1 MKVRIHRLKVIT
13 KETTEEVDF
22 TADVTFIHGPVSSGK
37 STTARLI
44 DYCLGGGLERTPAL
58 RSEFVGA
65 QLSATLGRFDV
76 EFDRSAEE
84 GSPVRVTWD
93 DGQGDNG
100 ALNAPLVAGQAPII
114 GKDVFNLSD
123 LVFHFCGVQPV
134 KVRKSK
140 ADPDSQLVRLSFR
153 DLVWYCFLQQDELD
167 SSFFQMNHPFKA
179 NKSRDAMRFVTG
191 LYSER
196 MNDLEVKLAEFV
208 QSQRAKRE
216 AVSQIRQF
224 MAQFNL
230 ASETEFGKERDTVKK
245 ELEDATAVRNLIDR
259 QHKSSTHVL
268 EPLRAELRKLAM
280 EAEDSEVAIEDLEF
294 RIQQQDSVRSELIT
308 AKVKASRA
316 KHATNVLGNVEFVA
330 CPRCGASV
338 SPGRFDDE
346 RLCCLCGQNPPQR
359 ETESVVASPTL
370 NRDLDA
376 RIDDLGESIARH
388 KRELTRLKSR
398 REVMFRGRQELD
410 QKFAQEVERY
420 DSAYT
425 SNARTADSKVSQ
437 LQERRRSLERLAQ
450 MPAAIS
456 AFENEAAALQADID
470 RVKAELAAEQMRL
483 VEADN
488 NIAAIAEA
496 FKQVML
502 AVGFPGVYPQDNV
515 HLDPRNWLPFVIH
528 GDQEWSFADAGSG
541 GKKTLFNVCYALAV
555 HRVALERGLP
565 LPTLLMIDSPTK
577 NITRDEDPELVNAL
591 YSRIYD
597 LSRDFVG
604 DLQFVL
610 VDSHLV
616 EPKAPPFT
624 FSQRRMPPP
633 LISYY
638 VGP

>member
-58 RSEFVGA
+58 RSEFVGV
-65 QLSATLGRFDV
+65 QLSATLGPFEV
-76 EFDRSAEE
+76 EFDRSADE

-93 DGQGDNG
+93 DGQGNNG
-100 ALNAPLVAGQAPII
+100 ALNAPLVAGQGPII
-114 GKDVFNLSD
+114 GEDVFNLSD
-123 LVFHFCGVQPV
+123 LIFHFCGVQPV

-153 DLVWYCFLQQDELD
+153 DLMWYCFLQQDELD

-196 MNDLEVKLAEFV
+196 MNDLDVKLAEFV

-230 ASETEFGKERDTVKK
+230 ASETEFERERDTLKK
-245 ELEDATAVRNLIDR
+245 ELEVATTVRDLIDL
-259 QHKSSTHVL
+259 QHRSSTHVL
-268 EPLRAELRKLAM
+268 EPLRAELRKLTK
-280 EAEDSEVAIEDLEF
+280 EAEDSDVAIEDLEF
-294 RIQQQDSVRSELIT
+294 LIQQQDSVRSELIT

-316 KHATNVLGNVEFVA
+316 KHAMNVLGNVEFVA

-338 SPGRFDDE
+338 SPSRFHDE
-346 RLCCLCGQNPPQR
+346 SLCCLCGQNPPQR
-359 ETESVVASPTL
+359 ETESEVASLTL

-388 KRELTRLKSR
+388 KRELTRLKGR
-398 REVMFRGRQELD
+398 REAMFSRRQELD
-410 QKFAQEVERY
+410 QKLAQEIERY

-437 LQERRRSLERLAQ
+437 LEERMRSLDRLAQ
-450 MPAAIS
+450 MPVAIS

-488 NIAAIAEA
+488 NIAAVAEM

-502 AVGFPGVYPQDNV
+502 AVGFPGVYPQDKV
-515 HLDPRNWLPFVIH
+515 RLDPRNWLPFVIH

-541 GKKTLFNVCYALAV
+541 GKKTLFNFFYALAV
-555 HRVALERGLP
+555 HRV
-565 LPTLLMIDSPTK
+565 
-577 NITRDEDPELVNAL
+577 
-591 YSRIYD
+591 
-597 LSRDFVG
+597 
-604 DLQFVL
+604 
-610 VDSHLV
+610 
-616 EPKAPPFT
+616 
-624 FSQRRMPPP
+624 
-633 LISYY
+633 
-638 VGP
+638 